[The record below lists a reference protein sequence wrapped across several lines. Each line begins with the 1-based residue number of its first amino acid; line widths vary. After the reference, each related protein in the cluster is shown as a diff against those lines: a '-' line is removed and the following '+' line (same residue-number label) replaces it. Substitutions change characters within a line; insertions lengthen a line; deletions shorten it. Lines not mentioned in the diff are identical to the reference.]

1 MADELAP
8 TSKLA
13 CFLRT
18 LLCARGSV
26 TCTSDQDFDFRVS
39 SDSIAQSPTATK
51 VVAARSQKSD
61 PKWSNIVVNLSY
73 TADKGTSNKC
83 PTSLSPGAIGGEVDD
98 YLYFPSSVSSAPPF
112 LLPTIA
118 DHSPDPGQDMLWH
131 SNNVSYFLAGAPSP
145 QRGVRPSS
153 MRKTSWEQ
161 SDRPAS
167 LKIQGANQQD
177 KALGGTACQFLPV
190 SPTFLPPRG
199 GRQNTQASTLNASKQ
214 SPHVKGLLA
223 DQGAR
228 TLSKGQQGARG
239 NGLDVQNLSSI
250 LSLDPSHAR
259 SPAYRRAC
267 TCHSMVHQGRPELGQ
282 GVSIRSQNSVT
293 VDRRSDPLFKQ
304 LSVSTEDTSMRG
316 GVYTSM
322 RLGSALSSPG
332 VCPHPQPW
340 QRKSTLIPRLQGGRV
355 GKYLELLKRNSAAAD

>member
-73 TADKGTSNKC
+73 TADK
-83 PTSLSPGAIGGEVDD
+83 
-98 YLYFPSSVSSAPPF
+98 
-112 LLPTIA
+112 

-145 QRGVRPSS
+145 QRGGPSI
-153 MRKTSWEQ
+153 E
-161 SDRPAS
+161 
-167 LKIQGANQQD
+167 
-177 KALGGTACQFLPV
+177 
-190 SPTFLPPRG
+190 G

-332 VCPHPQPW
+332 
-340 QRKSTLIPRLQGGRV
+340 GGRV